1 MLSYA
6 DTWVSLYPCRRR
18 RRRSLCGA
26 GRAAASLSLCRA
38 STPSARTG
46 ASRIRPAN
54 EGGTLDSLA
63 AVNWPAYE
71 TEALSALGA
80 ALSEHE
86 LDEARIR
93 YLGRKSELAQA
104 LRGVRDRESGMLL
117 NGIRAKLEEAV
128 AGRESELVRLAYELA
143 AESGVDVTIP
153 GTPVRRGRLHLLTQI
168 RREIE
173 DIFLGMGYEV
183 WDGNEVATVWE
194 NFDAL
199 TSDPGH
205 PSRSQFDTF
214 YIDDDTVLRT
224 HTSPDQIRAMQQRK
238 PPIYMVSPG
247 RCYRRDTPDAT
258 HSPIFLQVECLAVDR
273 GITLADLQGTVL
285 KFFRA
290 LFGETREVRMRTSF
304 FPFTEPSVEF
314 DVTCFICGG
323 EGCSTCKHSGWIE
336 MGGAGWVDPDVFR
349 NVGIDPDEYQGFAFG
364 FGIERIAMLRHGLPD
379 LRAFWENDLRVL
391 GQF

>member
-1 MLSYA
+1 
-6 DTWVSLYPCRRR
+6 
-18 RRRSLCGA
+18 
-26 GRAAASLSLCRA
+26 
-38 STPSARTG
+38 
-46 ASRIRPAN
+46 
-54 EGGTLDSLA
+54 LDRLA
-63 AVNWPAYE
+63 AVNWAAYQE
-71 TEALSALGA
+71 EALAAIGA
-80 ALSEHE
+80 ALSEQE
-86 LDEARIR
+86 LDDARVK

-104 LRGVRDRESGMLL
+104 LRGVRDRESGILL
-117 NGIRAKLEEAV
+117 NGVRSKLEEAV
-128 AGRESELVRLAYELA
+128 AEREAELIRLAYELA
-143 AESGVDVTIP
+143 AEAGVDVTIP
-153 GTPVRRGRLHLLTQI
+153 GTPVNRGRLHLLTQI

-173 DIFLGMGYEV
+173 DIFLGLGYEV

-214 YIDDDTVLRT
+214 YIDENTVLRT

-290 LFGETREVRMRTSF
+290 LFGEQREVRMRTSF

-314 DVTCFICGG
+314 DVTCFLCGG
-323 EGCSTCKHSGWIE
+323 EGCAFCKYSGWFE
-336 MGGAGWVDPDVFR
+336 MGGAGVVDPAVFE
-349 NVGIDPDEYQGFAFG
+349 NVGYDPDEWSGFAWG
-364 FGIERIAMLRHGLPD
+364 LGLDRITAQRHGIPD
-379 LRAFWENDLRVL
+379 LRMFWDNDLRVL
-391 GQF
+391 RQF

>member
-1 MLSYA
+1 
-6 DTWVSLYPCRRR
+6 
-18 RRRSLCGA
+18 
-26 GRAAASLSLCRA
+26 
-38 STPSARTG
+38 
-46 ASRIRPAN
+46 
-54 EGGTLDSLA
+54 
-63 AVNWPAYE
+63 
-71 TEALSALGA
+71 
-80 ALSEHE
+80 
-86 LDEARIR
+86 
-93 YLGRKSELAQA
+93 
-104 LRGVRDRESGMLL
+104 
-117 NGIRAKLEEAV
+117 
-128 AGRESELVRLAYELA
+128 
-143 AESGVDVTIP
+143 
-153 GTPVRRGRLHLLTQI
+153 HLLTQI

-173 DIFLGMGYEV
+173 DIFLGLGYEV

-214 YIDDDTVLRT
+214 YIDENTVLRT

-238 PPIYMVSPG
+238 PPIYLVAPG

-285 KFFRA
+285 KFFRS
-290 LFGETREVRMRTSF
+290 LFGEEREVRMRTSF

-314 DVTCFICGG
+314 DVTCFICSGR
-323 EGCSTCKHSGWIE
+323 GCATCKHSGWIE
-336 MGGAGWVDPDVFR
+336 MGGAGWVDPQVFR